1 MSKSLDVVASKL
13 YVLSF
18 AVGEPLSCQ
27 LNSLHGGHQVRS
39 FYPITSIS
47 NDPPLTIVVANE
59 GSGGVGKGIGSLLPH
74 IKQVCHSP
82 YGETDS
88 RDGSVLFSQLS
99 DVSSETLHAGSYTE
113 ASQTCTHSSVRSA
126 ITSLFA
132 GEPDPF
138 IVPYDGANGL
148 LDMPFHSFAPS
159 ASLKLEL
166 PLSQLAES
174 AETAGTC
181 GSAITSPLMSLPLS
195 RQLPLEAD
203 SFGSNASDFLEALM
217 KEAHPTIGL
226 DQVRTDLI
234 DQLLVLTSGNM
245 STEVAALIG
254 IDKGRW
260 GDDINPVATLEA
272 CASGH
277 REDVSQ
283 NCCIGC
289 VAEPAIQP
297 LLPSVE
303 ATSLSASQVAGPRVD
318 DILAEV
324 PTGICMDENY
334 VPLLDFASSD
344 VVPEWLSPPS
354 WCYPMHLPC

>member
-1 MSKSLDVVASKL
+1 M
-13 YVLSF
+13 
-18 AVGEPLSCQ
+18 
-27 LNSLHGGHQVRS
+27 
-39 FYPITSIS
+39 
-47 NDPPLTIVVANE
+47 
-59 GSGGVGKGIGSLLPH
+59 
-74 IKQVCHSP
+74 
-82 YGETDS
+82 
-88 RDGSVLFSQLS
+88 
-99 DVSSETLHAGSYTE
+99 
-113 ASQTCTHSSVRSA
+113 
-126 ITSLFA
+126 
-132 GEPDPF
+132 
-138 IVPYDGANGL
+138 
-148 LDMPFHSFAPS
+148 
-159 ASLKLEL
+159 
-166 PLSQLAES
+166 
-174 AETAGTC
+174 
-181 GSAITSPLMSLPLS
+181 
-195 RQLPLEAD
+195 
-203 SFGSNASDFLEALM
+203 
-217 KEAHPTIGL
+217 
-226 DQVRTDLI
+226 RTDLI

-289 VAEPAIQP
+289 VADPAIQP

-324 PTGICMDENY
+324 PSGVCMDENY

-354 WCYPMHLPC
+354 WWYPMHLPC

>member
-1 MSKSLDVVASKL
+1 MSKSLDVIASKL

-47 NDPPLTIVVANE
+47 NEPPLTTVVANE
-59 GSGGVGKGIGSLLPH
+59 GSGGVGMGIGSLLPH
-74 IKQVCHSP
+74 IKQVHHSP

-99 DVSSETLHAGSYTE
+99 DVSTETLHAGSYKE
-113 ASQTCTHSSVRSA
+113 ASQTCTHNSVRSA
-126 ITSLFA
+126 ITSLSA

-138 IVPYDGANGL
+138 IVPHDGANGL

-181 GSAITSPLMSLPLS
+181 GSAITSHLMSLPLS

-203 SFGSNASDFLEALM
+203 SFGSYASDFLEALM
-217 KEAHPTIGL
+217 K
-226 DQVRTDLI
+226 V
-234 DQLLVLTSGNM
+234 
-245 STEVAALIG
+245 
-254 IDKGRW
+254 
-260 GDDINPVATLEA
+260 
-272 CASGH
+272 
-277 REDVSQ
+277 
-283 NCCIGC
+283 
-289 VAEPAIQP
+289 
-297 LLPSVE
+297 
-303 ATSLSASQVAGPRVD
+303 
-318 DILAEV
+318 
-324 PTGICMDENY
+324 
-334 VPLLDFASSD
+334 
-344 VVPEWLSPPS
+344 
-354 WCYPMHLPC
+354 

>member
-18 AVGEPLSCQ
+18 AAGEPLSCQ

-47 NDPPLTIVVANE
+47 DDPPLSTVVANE
-59 GSGGVGKGIGSLLPH
+59 GLGGVGKGIGSLLPN
-74 IKQVCHSP
+74 IKQVCLSP

-99 DVSSETLHAGSYTE
+99 DVSSETLHAGSYTK
-113 ASQTCTHSSVRSA
+113 ASQTCTHNSMRSA
-126 ITSLFA
+126 IASLFT

-138 IVPYDGANGL
+138 IVPYDGANGF

-174 AETAGTC
+174 AGTC

-217 KEAHPTIGL
+217 K
-226 DQVRTDLI
+226 V
-234 DQLLVLTSGNM
+234 
-245 STEVAALIG
+245 
-254 IDKGRW
+254 
-260 GDDINPVATLEA
+260 
-272 CASGH
+272 
-277 REDVSQ
+277 
-283 NCCIGC
+283 
-289 VAEPAIQP
+289 
-297 LLPSVE
+297 
-303 ATSLSASQVAGPRVD
+303 
-318 DILAEV
+318 
-324 PTGICMDENY
+324 
-334 VPLLDFASSD
+334 
-344 VVPEWLSPPS
+344 
-354 WCYPMHLPC
+354 